1 MKKFLGAKYDDKTA
15 TYRFD
20 DGSAVYPVEMRHD
33 FEAALSYGKMIGYP
47 VIALLVLWSWKDRLK
62 ELKK

>member
-20 DGSAVYPVEMRHD
+20 DGSAVYPEEMRQD
-33 FEAALSYGKMIGYP
+33 FESALYHGTMIGYP
-47 VIALLVLWSWKDRLK
+47 VIALAVLWGWKDRLENIK
-62 ELKK
+62 